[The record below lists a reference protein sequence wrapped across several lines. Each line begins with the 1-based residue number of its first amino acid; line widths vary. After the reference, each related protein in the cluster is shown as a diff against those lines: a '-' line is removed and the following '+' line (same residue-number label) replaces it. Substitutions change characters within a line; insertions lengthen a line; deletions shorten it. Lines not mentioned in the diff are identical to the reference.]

1 MHVRA
6 PTLAHPAPSPPFRAA
21 GIGKKERRIY
31 RGTMA
36 SGQGKS
42 ECSLTVR
49 RILILVTHTYR
60 RPEVENEW
68 RKRPC
73 LPFFLSFPTRTRF
86 VSSHRKDHQHFQDY
100 LEEKL
105 CLVRK
110 KWTVDIDETVIVR
123 FFTSELREN
132 VVQLRDT
139 VL

>member
-1 MHVRA
+1 MLPYSPSDINSCYSYVS
-6 PTLAHPAPSPPFRAA
+6 PAGS
-21 GIGKKERRIY
+21 
-31 RGTMA
+31 
-36 SGQGKS
+36 
-42 ECSLTVR
+42 
-49 RILILVTHTYR
+49 
-60 RPEVENEW
+60 
-68 RKRPC
+68 RKRMEEAALP

-86 VSSHRKDHQHFQDY
+86 VSSHHKDHQHFQDY

>member
-1 MHVRA
+1 MLPYSPSDINSCYSYVS
-6 PTLAHPAPSPPFRAA
+6 PAGS
-21 GIGKKERRIY
+21 
-31 RGTMA
+31 
-36 SGQGKS
+36 
-42 ECSLTVR
+42 
-49 RILILVTHTYR
+49 
-60 RPEVENEW
+60 
-68 RKRPC
+68 RKRMEEAA
-73 LPFFLSFPTRTRF
+73 LPSLLFVFSDSFPTRF

-105 CLVRK
+105 CFVRK

>member
-1 MHVRA
+1 MLPYSPSDINSCYSYVS
-6 PTLAHPAPSPPFRAA
+6 PAGS
-21 GIGKKERRIY
+21 
-31 RGTMA
+31 
-36 SGQGKS
+36 
-42 ECSLTVR
+42 
-49 RILILVTHTYR
+49 
-60 RPEVENEW
+60 
-68 RKRPC
+68 RKRMEEAALP

-105 CLVRK
+105 CLIRK